1 MNRRCLALALLLSL
15 TFASSQ
21 LLAKTSTI
29 AAGTPEEATTENVG
43 GDEQQSP
50 PPKPAAKRPAAPSA
64 PAKDK
69 QQTQYRDR
77 ENPKAAPR
85 WHRFIPG
92 MIR

>member
-1 MNRRCLALALLLSL
+1 MTRRRLAFAVLLSL
-15 TFASSQ
+15 SFVSTP
-21 LLAKTSTI
+21 LLAKTS
-29 AAGTPEEATTENVG
+29 ALSADPAEETTTENIG

-50 PPKPAAKRPAAPSA
+50 APKPATKRPAAPNASE
-64 PAKDK
+64 KDK

-77 ENPKAAPR
+77 QNGKAAPR